1 MLHHGTF
8 RFLCCVVVLLVGQP
22 ECVKAQP
29 STGRIRSTATGRVPD
44 LAGRV
49 GPRMTFVEVKLLVG
63 TDGGALHSQRW
74 LKVLEALDVSLQI
87 VKAELDEVPA
97 VRERT
102 VGTLRYVTA
111 IGTLDRSG
119 NISFPGRLFTA
130 SDGARLKEWIE
141 ELRTYG
147 AQGSPEGQE
156 LWGLSKE
163 QFGLVFES
171 LEKIVDTELMGQPIR
186 VAVSRLPLSE
196 QYPIQWSQA
205 ATDTLNVKSA
215 PGTVRQEVRGFSTG
229 TALAIALNDCGLC
242 FRPRRTAEGTLGLL
256 IDPVSLHR
264 DFWNVGWPLQKQRI
278 KAAPKFFAIT
288 TIELDDVTLGDVFG
302 AVSELSETPVMI
314 DYAALDA
321 HQIDPTTLKVSFKR
335 AQTSWSLALKQ
346 MVVPQKLSR
355 EIWQDEAGRTFVWI
369 TTNRPLSRSKH
380 AVQ

>member
-102 VGTLRYVTA
+102 VGTLRYVNA

-141 ELRTYG
+141 ELRPMG
-147 AQGSPEGQE
+147 PKGLQARHGQ
-156 LWGLSKE
+156 
-163 QFGLVFES
+163 S
-171 LEKIVDTELMGQPIR
+171 LNLPPGKPCRQIALHQLHNQPTSI
-186 VAVSRLPLSE
+186 SH
-196 QYPIQWSQA
+196 
-205 ATDTLNVKSA
+205 NVK
-215 PGTVRQEVRGFSTG
+215 
-229 TALAIALNDCGLC
+229 N
-242 FRPRRTAEGTLGLL
+242 
-256 IDPVSLHR
+256 R
-264 DFWNVGWPLQKQRI
+264 DDIR
-278 KAAPKFFAIT
+278 
-288 TIELDDVTLGDVFG
+288 
-302 AVSELSETPVMI
+302 M
-314 DYAALDA
+314 
-321 HQIDPTTLKVSFKR
+321 LK
-335 AQTSWSLALKQ
+335 
-346 MVVPQKLSR
+346 
-355 EIWQDEAGRTFVWI
+355 
-369 TTNRPLSRSKH
+369 
-380 AVQ
+380 